1 MNLNTFLRLAVGLAV
16 MVLPLLVGCAPTSPS
31 PDGELQVV
39 ASTTFV
45 GDTVRQ
51 IVGDEVDLSVL
62 LEPGQNPHAYQS
74 TPQDLARVAEA
85 DLFFVNGFQLE
96 NFLDDLVEGSGN
108 AGAVVVVSEGIEPV
122 RIDDLDQDHGE
133 SADHEEDADH
143 DPGEDDD
150 HDHAVNGLGQDPHV
164 WFDPNNVIIWVENIA
179 EALAEEDPER
189 AAWYRENAQ
198 GYQEELR
205 DLDSWIRTQVDQIP
219 PGSRKLVTDH
229 TSFGYF
235 AQEYGFKQVGAVI
248 SASTTEAETSGQ
260 QLAELIDTIRDQGVE
275 VIFVSADTDPAL
287 SERVAEDT
295 GAEVIPLY
303 FGSLTAGEPADTY
316 LKFMRY
322 NVKTIVQALK

>member
-1 MNLNTFLRLAVGLAV
+1 MGVEPEQ
-16 MVLPLLVGCAPTSPS
+16 VLEEQGVAA
-31 PDGELQVV
+31 ELGVEHADAERALQ
-39 ASTTFV
+39 
-45 GDTVRQ
+45 
-51 IVGDEVDLSVL
+51 GDEQQGHRQHRGGQHQDDARGVQRPQEQRHP
-62 LEPGQNPHAYQS
+62 EPAHPRGAHGVQGDDEVQPGE
-74 TPQDLARVAEA
+74 DGGEA
-85 DLFFVNGFQLE
+85 D
-96 NFLDDLVEGSGN
+96 D
-108 AGAVVVVSEGIEPV
+108 
-122 RIDDLDQDHGE
+122 
-133 SADHEEDADH
+133 EDADH
-143 DPGEDDD
+143 DHDEDAD
-150 HDHAVNGLGQDPHV
+150 HDHGEDADHDQGTNGLGQDPHV
-164 WFDPNNVIIWVENIA
+164 WFDPNNVIIWGENIA

-189 AAWYRENAQ
+189 AALYRENAQ

-235 AQEYGFKQVGAVI
+235 AQEYGFEQVGAVI
-248 SASTTEAETSGQ
+248 PAPTTEAETSGQ
-260 QLAELIDTIRDQGVE
+260 QLAELIDTIRDQGVD

-322 NVKTIVQALK
+322 NVKTIVQALND